1 MISARDVHF
10 SFPGREVLHE
20 LSIDVEESL
29 TTVIVGRSG
38 IGKSV
43 FLKCIT
49 GLLRPQA
56 GSITIDGD
64 EVVNAGR
71 AELRSIRRK
80 IGMLFQEGALF
91 DSMNVREN
99 VAFPLVY
106 HKSATPRE
114 INLKVDSYLDLVGMQ
129 DSATSM
135 PQELS
140 GGMKRKVAIARA
152 MILEPRYL
160 LYDEPTS
167 GLDPASSAIVESM
180 IKRLQDER
188 AITSLVVTHDI
199 DLTRFIADRIALL
212 EDQRIIAQAGRE
224 DGFRK
229 DSPIYVHFIE
239 NRERIR
245 AEQWLLRHRAY
256 SG

>member
-1 MISARDVHF
+1 VIRARGVHF
-10 SFPGREVLHE
+10 SFAGNEVLHD

-56 GSITIDGD
+56 GSIEIDGE
-64 EVVNAGR
+64 EVVNADR
-71 AELRSIRRK
+71 AKLRSIRRK

-91 DSMNVREN
+91 DSMSVREN

-106 HKSATPRE
+106 HRSASARE
-114 INLKVDSYLDLVGMQ
+114 INRKVDSYLDLVGMRE
-129 DSATSM
+129 SAKSM
-135 PQELS
+135 PHELS

-167 GLDPASSAIVESM
+167 GLDPASSAVVESM
-180 IKRLQDER
+180 IKTLQRER

-199 DLTRFIADRIALL
+199 ELTRFIADRIALL
-212 EDQRIIAQAGRE
+212 EDQRIIAEAGKE

-245 AEQWLLRHRAY
+245 AENGY
-256 SG
+256 

>member
-1 MISARDVHF
+1 MIRVRGVTF
-10 SFPGREVLHE
+10 SFPGRPVLE
-20 LSIDVEESL
+20 DLTIDVEDSL

-43 FLKCIT
+43 LLKCIT
-49 GLLRPQA
+49 GLLVPQA
-56 GSITIDGD
+56 GSITIDDD
-64 EVVNAGR
+64 EVVGASRNGILA
-71 AELRSIRRK
+71 IRQK

-91 DSMNVREN
+91 DSMTIFDN

-106 HKSATPRE
+106 HKTVSGRE
-114 INLKVDSYLDLVGMQ
+114 IATRVEMFLDLVGMS
-129 DSATSM
+129 DYAMAM

-160 LYDEPTS
+160 LYDEPTA
-167 GLDPASSAIVESM
+167 GLDPGSSAIVESM
-180 IKRLQDER
+180 IRRLQEKR

-199 DLTRFIADRIALL
+199 DLTKFIADRIALL
-212 EDQRIIAQAGRE
+212 EDRRILAQAGR
-224 DGFRK
+224 DDAFLVG
-229 DSPIYVHFIE
+229 SPIYEHFIA

-245 AEQWLLRHRAY
+245 AENGSQ
-256 SG
+256 S

>member
-1 MISARDVHF
+1 MIRARDLHF
-10 SFPGREVLHE
+10 SFPSHPVLTD

-29 TTVIVGRSG
+29 TTVIIGASG

-43 FLKCIT
+43 LLKCIT
-49 GLLRPQA
+49 GLLVPQA
-56 GSITIDGD
+56 GSITIDD
-64 EVVNAGR
+64 EEVVG
-71 AELRSIRRK
+71 AERQKLLAIRGK

-91 DSMNVREN
+91 DSMNVFEN

-106 HKSATPRE
+106 HRVTSAAETEKR
-114 INLKVDSYLDLVGMQ
+114 VHQYLDLVGMR
-129 DSATSM
+129 DSMNAM

-180 IKRLQDER
+180 IEET
-188 AITSLVVTHDI
+188 AGG
-199 DLTRFIADRIALL
+199 ALHHL
-212 EDQRIIAQAGRE
+212 PRGH
-224 DGFRK
+224 
-229 DSPIYVHFIE
+229 P
-239 NRERIR
+239 
-245 AEQWLLRHRAY
+245 RHRAHPLHRRSDRAPRGGADRHARY
-256 SG
+256 P